1 MDVLKLLLQFLT
13 QGSVSAVIA
22 LLSMAVAFL
31 VWERKSLTKQ
41 LTNSQQQ
48 ILDAKDK
55 ETETVKQIIEKYH
68 QGNLDLI
75 QALNEIKIVLTTIT
89 TRNRG

>member
-1 MDVLKLLLQFLT
+1 MDVLKLMLQFLS

-31 VWERKSLTKQ
+31 VWERRSLTKQ

>member
-1 MDVLKLLLQFLT
+1 MDVLKLMLQFLS

-31 VWERKSLTKQ
+31 VWERRSLTKQ

-48 ILDAKDK
+48 ILNAKDK

>member
-1 MDVLKLLLQFLT
+1 MDVLKLMLQFLS

>member
-1 MDVLKLLLQFLT
+1 MDVLKLMLQFLS
-13 QGSVSAVIA
+13 QGSVSGVIA

-31 VWERKSLTKQ
+31 VWERRSLTKQ

>member
-1 MDVLKLLLQFLT
+1 MDVLKLMLQFIS

-22 LLSMAVAFL
+22 LLAMAVAFL
-31 VWERKSLTKQ
+31 LWERKSLVKQ
-41 LTNSQQQ
+41 LDTTHQQV
-48 ILDAKDK
+48 LEAKDK

>member
-1 MDVLKLLLQFLT
+1 MDVLKLLLQFLS

-31 VWERKSLTKQ
+31 VWERRSLTKQ

-48 ILDAKDK
+48 ILEAKDK

>member
-22 LLSMAVAFL
+22 LLAMAVAFL
-31 VWERKSLTKQ
+31 LWERKSLVKQ
-41 LTNSQQQ
+41 LDTTHQQV
-48 ILDAKDK
+48 LEAKDK

>member
-1 MDVLKLLLQFLT
+1 MDVLKLLLQFLS

-31 VWERKSLTKQ
+31 VWERRSLTKQ